1 MLVELEDGSIIET
14 PLLVGADGFRSLVR
28 QSIASDYVSWEYQQ
42 MGLVATLD
50 VETHTR
56 ENVTAWQRFLPTGPV
71 ALLPLTSTKSSL
83 VWTLDTRL
91 TRAMAE
97 LEPDIFIT
105 RLNTA
110 LTSNQEHD
118 SLVTTVTDRFSDF
131 LKVVSP
137 RSGESFEPP
146 PTVTGVANRAAFPL
160 GFGHSHRYIGPR
172 TILIGDAAHRVHPLA
187 GQGVNLGF
195 GDVISL
201 ASCVEDSLR
210 EGGRLGQRDYLAQ
223 YETERLRHNLTTMM
237 GIDGLQRLYCSD
249 WTPLV
254 MARSLGLMATEACDP
269 VKKMFM
275 KHAA

>member
-1 MLVELEDGSIIET
+1 
-14 PLLVGADGFRSLVR
+14 
-28 QSIASDYVSWEYQQ
+28 

-97 LEPDIFIT
+97 LEPNIFIT

-118 SLVTTVTDRFSDF
+118 SLVTAVTDRFSDF
-131 LKVVSP
+131 LKAVSP

-146 PTVTGVANRAAFPL
+146 PTVTGEQVCFKK
-160 GFGHSHRYIGPR
+160 
-172 TILIGDAAHRVHPLA
+172 
-187 GQGVNLGF
+187 
-195 GDVISL
+195 
-201 ASCVEDSLR
+201 
-210 EGGRLGQRDYLAQ
+210 DY
-223 YETERLRHNLTTMM
+223 
-237 GIDGLQRLYCSD
+237 S
-249 WTPLV
+249 
-254 MARSLGLMATEACDP
+254 
-269 VKKMFM
+269 
-275 KHAA
+275 